1 MLKGQPMFK
10 QKNNN
15 TEYIVNDQNHVVKGI
30 DRGDTAAFL
39 GIRYARGERFKK
51 PVLEP
56 LAAEVTATKYGDG
69 CPQLRQ
75 FFDESKSKSKT
86 DMLYYTEFRK
96 GLSFTYSEDC
106 LNLNIFVPKNA
117 ENLPVLL
124 YIHGGAFVICSSDER
139 PFDGKE
145 IANEGVI
152 CVTANYRLNVFG
164 YNADE
169 GAQNLAF
176 YDMICAIEW
185 VKQNISAF
193 GGDPSRI
200 TLMGQSAGAISIQ
213 NLVLLPKVKEMVQG
227 SIMLSGGGSVRGIF
241 APKSLKR
248 AKRFFA
254 RVRKDLQARGLDPTT
269 CNAQDLYL
277 AWYRQNKKN
286 LALSMLS
293 TMPVF
298 DDEIV
303 RKDLYENAYK
313 DEQLP
318 CILGVTKND
327 LLAPYLER
335 IAKTMMKN
343 GNGKVWLS
351 HFYHPLPGDD
361 KGAWHSSDLWYVFG
375 LDQHPWRKFGED
387 DYRLATELRKR
398 YCEFVK
404 NGAPNPDG
412 YDEWKSNTSKEF
424 Y

>member
-1 MLKGQPMFK
+1 MFK

-335 IAKTMMKN
+335 IAKTMLKN